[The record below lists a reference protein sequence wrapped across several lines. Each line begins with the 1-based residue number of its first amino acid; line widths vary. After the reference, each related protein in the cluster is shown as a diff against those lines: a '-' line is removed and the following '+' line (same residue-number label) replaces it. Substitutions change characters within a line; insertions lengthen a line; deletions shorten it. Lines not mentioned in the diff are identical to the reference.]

1 MNRPVYEV
9 LEDIMLKKNLRVADI
24 AKICDLPDSTV
35 RGIIT
40 RKQNSVALEVA
51 FRLSRGLGV
60 SLEMLNGEVVD
71 NEKQSVELDQREYQ
85 HIKKYQSLNETGK
98 DQVDSYTDYILSN
111 PANRRKE
118 TQEDGKKGERMCE
131 VTSPQDGTGNEDIVR
146 VAVYDSDGKI
156 VGYDLV
162 TREVYEKL
170 EQLGFTVGQER
181 ELRIAQPT
189 EIGRAHV

>member
-1 MNRPVYEV
+1 MNRPVYKV
-9 LEDIMLKKNLRVADI
+9 LEDIMLKKDLRVADI

-71 NEKQSVELDQREYQ
+71 NEKQSVELDRREYQ

-98 DQVDSYTDYILSN
+98 DQMDSYTDYILN
-111 PANRRKE
+111 NEANRRKQP
-118 TQEDGKKGERMCE
+118 QEVGKKGKES
-131 VTSPQDGTGNEDIVR
+131 V
-146 VAVYDSDGKI
+146 K
-156 VGYDLV
+156 
-162 TREVYEKL
+162 
-170 EQLGFTVGQER
+170 
-181 ELRIAQPT
+181 
-189 EIGRAHV
+189 